1 MSKTTILIDADVL
14 AFEAS
19 IIAQENI
26 QWEEE
31 MWTVQADMAV
41 AKERVTG
48 RIEQFKDLLKA
59 DEVVLALSDRA
70 NFRRKLFPEYKSNR
84 RKSVLPIILRPMK
97 EWMINELDAQLWANV
112 EADDVLSILATERP
126 NRQDK
131 RIIVSID
138 KDFKGVPGIFY
149 DYNRE
154 EYHEPTEE
162 EADNFHLLQALMGDS
177 TDGFSGVKGV
187 GAVTAAKWL
196 ETHGYT
202 WESVVTL
209 YEKKGQ
215 TEQDAL
221 MNAWM
226 ARLLRKQEYNKKKKE
241 ITKLWMPKS
250 YQQMDKRKLTKLVHS
265 VTGLLDEDDTALFLQ
280 SPFDPLPSD
289 LKMEENSTET
299 TTGTTDSLSVD

>member
-19 IIAQENI
+19 IIAQEGI

-31 MWTVQADMAV
+31 LWTVHADMAV
-41 AKERVTG
+41 AKERVIG

-70 NFRRKLFPEYKSNR
+70 NFRRKLFPDYKSNR
-84 RKSVLPIILRPMK
+84 RKAVLPIIIKPMK
-97 EWMINELDAQLWANV
+97 EWMIKELDAQLWANI
-112 EADDVLSILATERP
+112 EADDILSILATERP
-126 NRQDK
+126 NRLDK
-131 RIIVSID
+131 RVIVSID

-149 DYNRE
+149 DYNKE
-154 EYHEPTEE
+154 EYHEPTEQ
-162 EADNFHLLQALMGDS
+162 EADNFHLIQTLMGDS

-187 GAVTAAKWL
+187 GPVAAQRWL
-196 ETHGYT
+196 DEHGYT
-202 WESVVTL
+202 WESVVAL

-226 ARLLRKQEYNKKKKE
+226 ARLLRKEEYNKKQKH
-241 ITKLWMPKS
+241 ITKLWTPKN
-250 YQQMDKRKLTKLVHS
+250 YQNLERKEILPLVRS
-265 VTGLLDEDDTALFLQ
+265 VRGVLDGDDPDLYLQ
-280 SPFDPLPSD
+280 PAYDPLPEK
-289 LKMEENSTET
+289 L
-299 TTGTTDSLSVD
+299 

>member
-14 AFEAS
+14 AFESS

-31 MWTVQADMAV
+31 LWTVHADMTV
-41 AKERVTG
+41 AKERVIG

-70 NFRRKLFPEYKSNR
+70 NFRRKLFPDYKSNR
-84 RKSVLPIILRPMK
+84 RKSVLPIILKPMK
-97 EWMINELDAQLWANV
+97 EWMINELNAQLWANI
-112 EADDVLSILATERP
+112 EADDVLSILATEYP

-149 DYNRE
+149 DYNRQ
-154 EYHEPTEE
+154 EYHQPTEE
-162 EADNFHLLQALMGDS
+162 EADNFHLVQTLMGDS

-187 GAVTAAKWL
+187 GPVAAERWL
-196 ETHGYT
+196 DENGYT
-202 WESVVTL
+202 WESVVAL

-221 MNAWM
+221 INAWM
-226 ARLLRKQEYNKKKKE
+226 ARLLRKEQYNKKQKQ
-241 ITKLWMPKS
+241 ITKLWTPKN
-250 YQQMDKRKLTKLVHS
+250 YQTADKRRITTQVHS
-265 VTGLLDEDDTALFLQ
+265 VTGLLDEDDSALFLQ
-280 SPFDPLPSD
+280 SPFDPLPND
-289 LKMEENSTET
+289 LKTEGKCTET
-299 TTGTTDSLSVD
+299 TTGITDSHSAD